1 MIKPFRET
9 AGHRVVRPDDHPVAK
24 PLALKADQL
33 DKSASVAARS
43 SPDDAKELKATAAEI
58 DDLIDQIRQAQRA
71 LAGPHHADV
80 PIEERQS
87 RLTALLE
94 KARQYVRF

>member
-9 AGHRVVRPDDHPVAK
+9 AGHRVVRPDDHRVVT

-33 DKSASVAARS
+33 DKAASVAARS

-58 DDLIDQIRQAQRA
+58 DDLIDQVRQAQKA
-71 LAGPHHADV
+71 LAGPQQAAV
-80 PIEERQS
+80 PMAERQA
-87 RLTALLE
+87 RLTDLVE

>member
-9 AGHRVVRPDDHPVAK
+9 AGHRVVKPGDHPAIT
-24 PLALKADQL
+24 PLALKANQL
-33 DKSASVAARS
+33 DKAASVAARS

-58 DDLIDQIRQAQRA
+58 DDLIEQVRQAQKA
-71 LAGPHHADV
+71 LAGPQPAAIPV
-80 PIEERQS
+80 VERQA
-87 RLTALLE
+87 RLTDLVE